1 MIIWHIYGTFQGSLF
16 AHMLV
21 LWGPRGTPKVRKWVT
36 GAYSVNM
43 GQLDHHVVFGTK
55 CVALQDFQRGKKC
68 PLGVKQ
74 TPV

>member
-1 MIIWHIYGTFQGSLF
+1 MGLSRVPTGLYLHTCWSFGDPGGL
-16 AHMLV
+16 
-21 LWGPRGTPKVRKWVT
+21 RKVRKWVT

-55 CVALQDFQRGKKC
+55 SGALQDFQRGKKC
-68 PLGVKQ
+68 PMGVKQ